1 MNAMTSLIG
10 VSNQKG
16 GVAKTTNT
24 INTAGALAYRDN
36 DVLVADADP
45 QGYLTSKLGLAEA
58 YRSDPPSLADALKE
72 PSDYRIDDLIVEH
85 AEFDVLPSNIDMF
98 TLEQDLI
105 AEGWRPRER
114 LRMLFDGALDE
125 YDFVLVDA
133 PPSLGP
139 INDNVLLA
147 TRQVLIPVEADES
160 SILAID
166 HLLNQIETLERRY
179 EVTIRELGVLIS
191 NVNYPLDNE
200 QKEMIEWFEQTF
212 DGRCPVYE
220 IRHRAAI
227 KRSVGAGGS
236 IFGPNA
242 EDTDMTEAY
251 EHIASDLEV
260 SADGQ

>member
-1 MNAMTSLIG
+1 
-10 VSNQKG
+10 
-16 GVAKTTNT
+16 
-24 INTAGALAYRDN
+24 
-36 DVLVADADP
+36 
-45 QGYLTSKLGLAEA
+45 
-58 YRSDPPSLADALKE
+58 
-72 PSDYRIDDLIVEH
+72 
-85 AEFDVLPSNIDMF
+85 MF

-114 LRMLFDGALDE
+114 LRMLFDGALSG

-179 EVTIRELGVLIS
+179 EVTIKELGVLIS

-200 QKEMIEWFEQTF
+200 QKEMIQWFEETF
-212 DGRCPVYE
+212 EDRCSVYQV
-220 IRHRAAI
+220 RHRAAI

-236 IFGPNA
+236 IFGTNA
-242 EDTDMTEAY
+242 EETDMTEAY

-260 SADGQ
+260 KADG